1 MSFRTIEVDV
11 VNGRV
16 QPTGADQLPD
26 RARGLLTLI
35 DEPKKVE
42 STAGDLRGLKRFLEL
57 PDIPISREQLREIME
72 SDYYDQ

>member
-26 RARGLLTLI
+26 RARGLLTLL
-35 DEPKKVE
+35 DEIGDGTPKGELK
-42 STAGDLRGLKRFLEL
+42 GLKRFLEL
-57 PDIPISREQLREIME
+57 PAIPSTVEQVRASLEE
-72 SDYYDQ
+72 DYYDQ